1 MLSRNDQIKFAKNV
15 LALESEITD
24 PTQLTHLKN
33 ITSLII
39 TQTNATDDIIVNLDE
54 YLHEVVAIANG
65 RVDNGWKDEF
75 KRKLKASMDDR

>member
-1 MLSRNDQIKFAKNV
+1 MLSRNDQIEFAKNV

-39 TQTNATDDIIVNLDE
+39 AQTNTADDIIVNLDE

-65 RVDNGWKDEF
+65 RADDGWKDEF
-75 KRKLKASMDDR
+75 KHMLKASMQNR